1 MSATQVNELDEM
13 VDLVKS
19 SDHIAILPDDLISDN
34 VLNQQ
39 LIKLDIAEFSDLNL
53 EVIFAHKDQHDLGA
67 PLESLFEIVKV
78 IEDDRHRG
86 DDSHFS

>member
-1 MSATQVNELDEM
+1 
-13 VDLVKS
+13 
-19 SDHIAILPDDLISDN
+19 
-34 VLNQQ
+34 
-39 LIKLDIAEFSDLNL
+39 LDIAEFSDLNL